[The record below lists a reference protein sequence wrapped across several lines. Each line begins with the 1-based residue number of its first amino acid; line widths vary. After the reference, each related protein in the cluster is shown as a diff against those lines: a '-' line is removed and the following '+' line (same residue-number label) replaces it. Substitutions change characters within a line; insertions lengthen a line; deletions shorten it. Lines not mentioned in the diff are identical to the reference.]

1 MTALPKPEIPFE
13 DEESEEESEWSEEE
27 EWDELHDAVGR
38 VERRGADLADS
49 VKVLKEICVELQ
61 RGRMEAIGHGAIS
74 TTERIVCA
82 EIAACAALGDL
93 TGVMRLERILSEIVQ
108 LEADLRCAK
117 QNEYEIRFGSG
128 PKS

>member
-27 EWDELHDAVGR
+27 EWDELHEAVGR
-38 VERRGADLADS
+38 LERREADLAERVNALRDT
-49 VKVLKEICVELQ
+49 CVELQ
-61 RGRMEAIGHGAIS
+61 QIRLSTIGQGGIAV
-74 TTERIVCA
+74 TERMVCA
-82 EIAACAALGDL
+82 EIAACAAMGDLNGARLLEEMLGD
-93 TGVMRLERILSEIVQ
+93 VVQ

-117 QNEYEIRFGSG
+117 QNEYEIRFGAG